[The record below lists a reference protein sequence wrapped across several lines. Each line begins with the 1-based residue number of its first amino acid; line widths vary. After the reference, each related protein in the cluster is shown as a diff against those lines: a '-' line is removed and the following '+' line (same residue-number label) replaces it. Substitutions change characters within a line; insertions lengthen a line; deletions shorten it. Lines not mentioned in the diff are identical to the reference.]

1 MDLVTLN
8 QLIYDE
14 FHRITGSTNRF
25 HFPAWFAEISR
36 RAVANLHEESPRAAA
51 AIWGRL
57 TKVEQRDYLLQFL
70 RAQPPAHWPDLR
82 LVVERAY
89 AAAGARGKLQ
99 AILDGVD
106 QAERAA

>member
-25 HFPAWFAEISR
+25 TFPAWFAAITR
-36 RAVANLHEESPRAAA
+36 RAVANLHESPQAAA

-57 TKVEQRDYLLQFL
+57 NKVEQRDYLLRFL

-106 QAERAA
+106 QDERAA